1 LRLAV
6 AQIRP
11 SVGHVECN
19 LDKHLMLIALA
30 SHLEARIIVFPELSL
45 TGYEPSRAKEFER
58 NPHDECFE
66 TLQHACN
73 HHGAVI
79 GVGVPLQTSV
89 RPCIATLLFRP
100 YSGPLIYSKEHLH
113 PDEEPYF
120 TKGSNP
126 SNLIHSDPPIAL
138 AICFELSVPQH
149 ALRAHESGAAAY
161 IASVAKTASGVAS
174 AGIRLSDIATEFS
187 IPVAMANCLGVLDG
201 AECRGRSSAWNRN
214 GDLIAQLDEEHEGVL
229 VMDTESCD
237 VVTSSLAQDSH

>member
-1 LRLAV
+1 MRLAV

-19 LDKHLMLIALA
+19 LDKHLTLIALA
-30 SHLEARIIVFPELSL
+30 SRLEARIIVFPELSL

-58 NPHDECFE
+58 NPQDQCFE
-66 TLQHACN
+66 KIQHACN
-73 HHGAVI
+73 YHGAII

-100 YSGPLIYSKEHLH
+100 NSGPLIYSKEYLH

-120 TKGSNP
+120 SKGSNP
-126 SNLIHSDPPIAL
+126 SSLIHLDPPIAL

-149 ALRAHESGAAAY
+149 ALRAHESGATAY

-174 AGIRLSDIATEFS
+174 AGNRLSDIAMEFS

-201 AECRGRSSAWNRN
+201 AECRGRSSARN
-214 GDLIAQLDEEHEGVL
+214 WIGDLIAQLDEEHEGVI
-229 VMDTESCD
+229 VMDTETCD
-237 VVTSSLAQDSH
+237 VVTSSLKRECQ